1 MAVGSSEG
9 SKVEAGDG
17 AMDGATLGS
26 LVGLRV
32 GFTERAKVVVVHVGA
47 RLGSLVIPMVG

>member
-32 GFTERAKVVVVHVGA
+32 GISERARVVVHVGA
-47 RLGSLVIPMVG
+47 RLGSLVSPMVG